1 MKLERLSARDWQG
14 LKGGGQRQMGYSA
27 ILAPLCAFLN
37 PETSPEAAALASQ
50 LGRGRM
56 YHVRIHSD
64 AKQELK
70 HILWGSCSDK
80 SPLFD

>member
-1 MKLERLSARDWQG
+1 
-14 LKGGGQRQMGYSA
+14 MGHLA
-27 ILAPLCAFLN
+27 ILAPLCNTFLS

-50 LGRGRM
+50 LGRERI

-64 AKQELK
+64 ARQEFK
-70 HILWGSCSDK
+70 HILWRSCSDE